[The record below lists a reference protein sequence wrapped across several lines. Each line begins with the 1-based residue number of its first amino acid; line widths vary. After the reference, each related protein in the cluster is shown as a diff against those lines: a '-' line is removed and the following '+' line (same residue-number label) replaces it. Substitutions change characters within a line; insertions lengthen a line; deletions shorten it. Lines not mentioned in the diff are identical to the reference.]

1 MRTKQDMPVSTAAE
15 LKRKTIGAEQ
25 AASMVKPDSWLE
37 YGFGAGQPDLFDKAL
52 AARIAQLKDVRIR
65 GCLAMR
71 PRLVIEADPESR
83 HAAYHSWYF
92 SGLERKMHDRGLCC
106 HIPMNFGEA
115 PDCYR
120 RFVDVDLAVLKT
132 TPMDEHGFFNFGVSV
147 TYLKAI
153 TERAKLLII
162 ETDQSM
168 PYVYGIEN
176 GVHLS
181 EVDYVIDSGK
191 GAMPE
196 LKNPPATDIDQK
208 VAAIIANEIQDGACI
223 QIGIGAM
230 PNAVCELLVHSSIKD
245 LGVHTEMFVDS
256 LVDLYE
262 SGKVSGAHKR
272 LNRYQMTYCFAAG
285 SSRMYKFLDRN
296 PACFAGAVNYTNLP
310 HQIMQND
317 NAVAICNA
325 AQIDLFGQ
333 ACSET
338 AGLRQISGTG
348 GQLQFIRGAYASR
361 GGKAFLCLASTYVRG
376 GKRASRI
383 VARIDDS
390 NVVTTPRTDV
400 MYVVTEHGIANLKGK
415 SIHERATALIGLAH
429 PDFREQLEREA
440 REYGLLARSAG

>member
-1 MRTKQDMPVSTAAE
+1 MALSNQSE

-25 AASMVKPDSWLE
+25 AASMVKSGSWLD

-52 AARIAQLKDVRIR
+52 ASRVRELKDLRIR

-71 PRLVIEADPESR
+71 PRLAVEADPQS
-83 HAAYHSWYF
+83 HHVSYFSWYF

-115 PDCYR
+115 PDYYR
-120 RFVDVDLAVLKT
+120 RFVEVDVAVLKT
-132 TPMDEHGFFNFGVSV
+132 TPMDDHGFFNFGLSV
-147 TYLKAI
+147 TYHKAI
-153 TERAKLLII
+153 TERAKIIII

-168 PYVYGIEN
+168 PYVYGVEN
-176 GVHLS
+176 GVHIS
-181 EVDYVIDSGK
+181 EVDFVIDGGK
-191 GAMPE
+191 TVLPE
-196 LKNPPATDIDQK
+196 LKNPPATEVDQK
-208 VAAIIANEIQDGACI
+208 VAALIANEIKEGACV

-230 PNAVCELLVHSSIKD
+230 PNAVCELLARSSIKD

-272 LNRYQMTYCFAAG
+272 VNRYQMTYCFAAG
-285 SSRMYKFLDRN
+285 SSRMYNFLDRN
-296 PACFAGAVNYTNLP
+296 PVCFAGPVDYTNLP
-310 HQIMQND
+310 HHIMQND

-333 ACSET
+333 ACSES

-348 GQLQFIRGAYASR
+348 GQLQFIRGAYASH
-361 GGKAFLCLASTYVRG
+361 GGKAFLCLASTYERA

-383 VARIDDS
+383 VARIDES

-400 MYVVTEHGIANLKGK
+400 MYVVTEYGIVNLKGK
-415 SIHERATALIGLAH
+415 SIRERAKALIGLAH

-440 REYGLLARSAG
+440 REYGMLARSVL

>member
-1 MRTKQDMPVSTAAE
+1 MALSDQAE

-25 AASMVKPDSWLE
+25 AAAMVKPDKWLD
-37 YGFGAGQPDLFDKAL
+37 YGFGAAQPDLFDIAL
-52 AARIAQLKDVRIR
+52 ASRITKLRDVRIR

-71 PRLVIEADPESR
+71 PRAVIEADPESR
-83 HAAYHSWYF
+83 HATYHSWYF
-92 SGLERKMHDRGLCC
+92 SGLERKMFDRGLCC

-115 PDCYR
+115 PDNYR
-120 RFVDVDLAVLKT
+120 RFVDVDFAVLKT
-132 TPMDEHGFFNFGVSV
+132 APMDEHGFFNFGVSV
-147 TYLKAI
+147 TYHKAI
-153 TERAKLLII
+153 TERAKTLII
-162 ETDQSM
+162 ETDESM

-176 GVHLS
+176 GVHIS
-181 EVDYVIDSGK
+181 EVDFVIDGGK
-191 GAMPE
+191 TEMPE
-196 LKNPPATDIDQK
+196 LKNPPATEIDQR
-208 VAAIIANEIQDGACI
+208 VAAIIANEIRDGACV
-223 QIGIGAM
+223 QIGIGGM
-230 PNAVCELLVHSSIKD
+230 PNAVCELLTRSPIKE

-262 SGKVSGAHKR
+262 AGKVTGAHKAM
-272 LNRYQMTYCFAAG
+272 NRYQMAYTFAAG
-285 SSRMYKFLDRN
+285 SARMYQFLDRN
-296 PACFAGAVNYTNLP
+296 TACFAGPVDYTNLP
-310 HQIMQND
+310 HHIMQND

-361 GGKAFLCLASTYVRG
+361 GGKAFLCLASTYERG

-400 MYVVTEHGIANLKGK
+400 MYVVTEYGITNLKGK
-415 SIHERATALIGLAH
+415 SSRERAKALIGLAH
-429 PDFREQLEREA
+429 PDFREQLERQA
-440 REYGLLARSAG
+440 REYGLLARSTF